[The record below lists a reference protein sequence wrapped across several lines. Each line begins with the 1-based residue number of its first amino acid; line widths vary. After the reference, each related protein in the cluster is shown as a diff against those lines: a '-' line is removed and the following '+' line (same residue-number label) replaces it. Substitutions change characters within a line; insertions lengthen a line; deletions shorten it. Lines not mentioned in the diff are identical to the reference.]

1 MRGRQ
6 DPQVTM
12 LAFVDLEARVPP
24 DHPLRIIKALADQ
37 ALAALSP
44 EFNRMYAEVGR
55 PSIPP
60 ERLLKASLL
69 IALYSV
75 RSERAFCEDLDY
87 NLLFRWFL
95 DMNLMERSFD
105 PTVFTKNRQRL
116 LEHRVG
122 QQLFDE
128 VVMEADR
135 HGLLSD
141 EHFTVDGTLIE
152 AAASLK
158 SFKRRDGDPQVTTDD
173 DPGNPSVDFHGERR
187 RNATHASITDPEARL
202 MRKGKGKGSKAGF
215 HGPRLDGKPARDAHG
230 LPSELCHGH
239 GGARCSAE
247 TGGPS
252 SRTRLSPQDD
262 GCGQELRHSGLRG
275 GDPRARGH
283 APRSAEHPQTVQRHR
298 LSDHSAS
305 RVCAEPAGAKASG
318 RDLRVDENC
327 RWVPAYAVSGSG
339 PDRPGGLL
347 GSHRLQPRADG
358 EAAGARA
365 GGPSGPGRVTF
376 PRAHCARQAPIEA
389 AGGASA
395 LPNPCLS
402 ILDPSS
408 GRATAPTAASLRAIP
423 R

>member
-202 MRKGKGKGSKAGF
+202 MRKGKGKEARLVFMAHALMENRHGMLTDFQVSCATGTAERDVVPKLVDQARERGF
-215 HGPRLDGKPARDAHG
+215 HPKTMGADKNYDTRDCVGAIRERGVTPHVAQNTRRRSSAIDCRTTRHPGYARSQRARKRVEEIFG
-230 LPSELCHGH
+230 WMKTV
-239 GGARCSAE
+239 GGFR
-247 TGGPS
+247 
-252 SRTRLSPQDD
+252 RTRY
-262 GCGQELRHSGLRG
+262 RGLDRTG
-275 GDPRARGH
+275 
-283 APRSAEHPQTVQRHR
+283 
-298 LSDHSAS
+298 L
-305 RVCAEPAGAKASG
+305 AGY
-318 RDLRVDENC
+318 LV
-327 RWVPAYAVSGSG
+327 
-339 PDRPGGLL
+339 
-347 GSHRLQPRADG
+347 
-358 EAAGARA
+358 
-365 GGPSGPGRVTF
+365 
-376 PRAHCARQAPIEA
+376 
-389 AGGASA
+389 
-395 LPNPCLS
+395 
-402 ILDPSS
+402 
-408 GRATAPTAASLRAIP
+408 ATAYNLVRMAKLLAPVQEAPAVQAA
-423 R
+423 